1 MPITVPEEGD
11 EITKAI
17 SDAWFTDIR
26 DRLNAL
32 KPDDIAD
39 RALDTQ
45 VPNLDIVSST
55 TEIYSSGG
63 SSMGRNHTYTA
74 DTAPYPG
81 YDQTSGWLVVGA
93 GVVSG
98 ATTAQQLL
106 LVQGFSV
113 TRPTNTA
120 DADFAGGILIFC
132 NIRVLQLF
140 DGREAYP
147 AYQRLA
153 GNLTGVNIFAA
164 FTLQFRVSSGAWVNI
179 ASTEEIINNSGP
191 DNISWALCLNNLVE
205 PLSENII
212 GVRAMVSV
220 STGGTSIPPADC
232 RVILGDC
239 NLTVI
244 ALRSGFISS

>member
-1 MPITVPEEGD
+1 MPITAPEEGD
-11 EITKAI
+11 EITKATA
-17 SDAWFTDIR
+17 DAWFTDIR

-45 VPNLDIVSST
+45 VPDLAITSST
-55 TEIYSSGG
+55 VEIYSSGG
-63 SSMGRNHTYTA
+63 SSMGRTHTYTA
-74 DTAPYPG
+74 ATAPYPG
-81 YDQTSGWLVVGA
+81 YDQTSGWLIVGA

-98 ATTAQQLL
+98 AATPQQLL
-106 LVQGFSV
+106 QVTGFSV
-113 TRPTNTA
+113 TRPSPTS

-132 NIRVLQLF
+132 NIRVLQFF
-140 DGREAYP
+140 DGSGAYP
-147 AYQRLA
+147 TEPRLA
-153 GNLTGVNIFAA
+153 GNLTGTALFAA
-164 FTLQFRVSSGAWVNI
+164 FTLQVRLQSSGWVNI
-179 ASTEEIINNSGP
+179 AATEEIINNSGP

-205 PLSENII
+205 PLAEDVI

-220 STGGTSIPPADC
+220 STAGTGIAAANAQL
-232 RVILGDC
+232 VLGDS

>member
-45 VPNLDIVSST
+45 VPELAITSST
-55 TEIYSSGG
+55 VEIYSSGG
-63 SSMGRNHTYTA
+63 SSMGINHTYTA
-74 DTAPYPG
+74 ATAPYPG

-93 GVVSG
+93 GALSS
-98 ATTAQQLL
+98 ATAQQLL
-106 LVQGFSV
+106 AITGFSV
-113 TRPTNTA
+113 TRPSPTS
-120 DADFAGGILIFC
+120 DANFAGGILILC

-140 DGREAYP
+140 DGGESYP
-147 AYQRLA
+147 TTQGLA
-153 GNLTGVNIFAA
+153 PIFAA
-164 FTLQFRVSSGAWVNI
+164 FTLQVNLQTSGWVNI
-179 ASTEEIINNSGP
+179 AATEEIINNMGP

-205 PLSENII
+205 PLAENVI

-220 STGGTSIPPADC
+220 HRGSVAAADAK
-232 RVILGDC
+232 VILGDC

>member
-45 VPNLDIVSST
+45 VPELAITSST
-55 TEIYSSGG
+55 VEIYSSGG
-63 SSMGRNHTYTA
+63 SSLGVNHTYTA
-74 DTAPYPG
+74 ATAPYPG
-81 YDQTSGWLVVGA
+81 YDQTSGWLVVGNSA
-93 GVVSG
+93 VLTQGGSSYGG
-98 ATTAQQLL
+98 A
-106 LVQGFSV
+106 VQKLEMDGTFSV
-113 TRPTNTA
+113 TRPSPTS
-120 DADFAGGILIFC
+120 DANFAGGILIFC
-132 NIRVLQLF
+132 NIRVVQLF
-140 DGREAYP
+140 DGGESYP
-147 AYQRLA
+147 TTQGLA
-153 GNLTGVNIFAA
+153 PIFAA
-164 FTLQFRVSSGAWVNI
+164 FTLQIKLQTSGWVNI
-179 ASTEEIINNSGP
+179 AATEEIINNMGP

-205 PLSENII
+205 PLAENVI

-220 STGGTSIPPADC
+220 HRGSVAAADAK
-232 RVILGDC
+232 VILGDC